1 MISVCG
7 PRLVQTPTV
16 VKIRNTCLRNGSEA
30 TCRAVD
36 VSAHWDR
43 GGGAGMPPLEQSP
56 WPARFSFYDPVSLG
70 ALAARSWR
78 RIRVTV
84 VQRPQHGDVG
94 HHNNAALFGGRDQK
108 FHCDLPMLALGFGR
122 RERKNINA
130 SIA

>member
-1 MISVCG
+1 
-7 PRLVQTPTV
+7 V
-16 VKIRNTCLRNGSEA
+16 VKIRNTCLRNSSEA

-36 VSAHWDR
+36 VSPHWDR
-43 GGGAGMPPLEQSP
+43 GGGGGHAAIEAPAL

-70 ALAARSWR
+70 ALAARCWR

-94 HHNNAALFGGRDQK
+94 HHNNAALLGGRDQK
-108 FHCDLPMLALGFGR
+108 FRCDLPMLALGFGGR
-122 RERKNINA
+122 QGKDINA